1 MQKEEAYNE
10 NDFTLDE
17 EHPKSQLS
25 LPPSTEAETV
35 QYDFIKTENEKKKSS
50 SNIKFVIFIIAL
62 LFFVICVYLVIQK
75 NTDYN
80 FMNEKRKDGLENFSS
95 KKRLDSK
102 DENLK
107 MDKDNSKNDKENK
120 EKNLKNNKGQENNK
134 KDMKKNEKEKEE
146 KKGKE
151 KDNKNSIQ
159 VKKNIKDLKVCVCTQ
174 ARNENKYIREFVQ
187 FYEKIGVDKIFIY
200 DNNKKEGEKFDNILN
215 DYIKKDFVTIK
226 DWRGKKREL
235 LNMMDNCYKEN
246 NKKYDW
252 LIFYSP
258 DEFIHLKNIINI
270 KAFLTAKK
278 FDKCNKIYLNWIY
291 HTDNNLYH
299 YNNASLQKRFP
310 QVENKPKNKE
320 YLPHNYVKSIIRGNL
335 KDIKI
340 DNMYKLDKKV
350 NGCNGYGENVKLKD
364 FYMEKQDF
372 ENYYIDK
379 YFSKSVDEFI
389 EKLNSDDMLMEDDK
403 STKINTFD
411 NYFGFNEMTIE
422 KIKYIQKRTKL
433 NLVRYINLMK
443 PTKTPGV
450 NNMPKKPVIQ
460 NKTKINLGANKNT
473 TNQNLINKSVSNQN
487 LISKNISNKNLINK
501 NVPNNN
507 KNATNKKLKE
517 NTSNKNLLNI
527 NISNNNVSNKN
538 LLIKK

>member
-1 MQKEEAYNE
+1 MQKEETYNE

-17 EHPKSQLS
+17 EHKKPQLS

-35 QYDFIKTENEKKKSS
+35 QYDFINTENDKKKSF
-50 SNIKFVIFIIAL
+50 NIKFVIFIIAL

-120 EKNLKNNKGQENNK
+120 VKNLKN
-134 KDMKKNEKEKEE
+134 
-146 KKGKE
+146 
-151 KDNKNSIQ
+151 
-159 VKKNIKDLKVCVCTQ
+159 NIKDLKVCVCTQ
-174 ARNENKYIREFVQ
+174 ARNEIKYIREFVQ

-215 DYIKKDFVTIK
+215 DYIKKDFVAIK

-299 YNNASLQKRFP
+299 YNIASLQKRFP
-310 QVENKPKNKE
+310 QVENKPKNKA

-340 DNMYKLDKKV
+340 DNMYKLAKKV

-372 ENYYIDK
+372 KNYYIDK

-433 NLVRYINLMK
+433 DLVRYINLMK
-443 PTKTPGV
+443 PTKTLGV

-460 NKTKINLGANKNT
+460 NKTKINLGTNKNT
-473 TNQNLINKSVSNQN
+473 TNKNLINKSVSNQN

-501 NVPNNN
+501 NVSNNN
-507 KNATNKKLKE
+507 KNATNKIKLNE
-517 NTSNKNLLNI
+517 NISNTNLVNK

-538 LLIKK
+538 LLNKK

>member
-17 EHPKSQLS
+17 EHKKSQLS

-50 SNIKFVIFIIAL
+50 NTKFVIFIIAL

-75 NTDYN
+75 NPEYN
-80 FMNEKRKDGLENFSS
+80 FMNQKKEDGLQNLSS
-95 KKRLDSK
+95 KKRLDAK

-107 MDKDNSKNDKENK
+107 MNKDNSKNDKENK

-134 KDMKKNEKEKEE
+134 KDMKKNE
-146 KKGKE
+146 KE

-174 ARNENKYIREFVQ
+174 ARNENKYIREFVK
-187 FYEKIGVDKIFIY
+187 FYAKIGVDKIFIY
-200 DNNKKEGEKFDNILN
+200 DNNKKNGEKFDNILK

-258 DEFIHLKNIINI
+258 DEFIHLKNITNI
-270 KAFLTAKK
+270 KVFLTGKK

-310 QVENKPKNKE
+310 QVENKPKNKA

-340 DNMYKLDKKV
+340 DNIYILDKTV

-372 ENYYIDK
+372 KNYYIDK

-403 STKINTFD
+403 STKINIFD

-450 NNMPKKPVIQ
+450 NNMPKKPIIQ
-460 NKTKINLGANKNT
+460 NKTRTNKSSTNKN
-473 TNQNLINKSVSNQN
+473 VSNKN
-487 LISKNISNKNLINK
+487 LTRKNISNKN
-501 NVPNNN
+501 
-507 KNATNKKLKE
+507 KNATNKIKLKE
-517 NTSNKNLLNI
+517 NISNKILVNK
-527 NISNNNVSNKN
+527 NISNKE
-538 LLIKK
+538 I